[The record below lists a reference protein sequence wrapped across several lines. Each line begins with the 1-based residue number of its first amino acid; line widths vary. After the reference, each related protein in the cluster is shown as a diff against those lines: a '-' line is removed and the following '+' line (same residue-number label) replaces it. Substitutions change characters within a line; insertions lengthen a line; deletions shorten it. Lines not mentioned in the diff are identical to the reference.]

1 MEYLNKTGLDF
12 SAGQKLKASDL
23 KIMNNSIN
31 NIINVINNLLRGL
44 YDLNIELN
52 DFDRTFTLGEAIQ
65 MIANVRRSRGMKLR
79 FLNKNNKYVEYSYVG
94 TTLDTIDWNNQDN
107 WTTTLEIV
115 DGGTW

>member
-23 KIMNNSIN
+23 KTMNNAIN
-31 NIINVINNLLRGL
+31 DIVDAVNNLLRGL
-44 YDLNIELN
+44 YDLNIELD

-65 MIANVRRSRGMKLR
+65 TVSDLRRARGMKLR
-79 FLNKNNKYVEYSYVG
+79 FLNKNNKYVEYSYIG
-94 TTLDTIDWNNQDN
+94 RTLDTIDWNNLDN
-107 WTTTLEIV
+107 WTTTLEII